1 MKVDMISQLPLDLK
15 FAPAMGRHDF
25 MVGECNH
32 YAAHLIETWPKEW
45 TPYPAMTLY
54 GPKGCG
60 KSHLAAVWQNI
71 SQARGL
77 NLEEFSTCDVEE
89 LINAKENLVIDHLEF
104 LIGDRTQEEK
114 LFHLYNAFQ
123 QQGLYFLG
131 LSSTSPEKLKFE
143 IRDLES
149 RLRSAQS
156 AEIKPPDDE
165 LLIKVMAKRFFDQ
178 SFKIDQDSLEYI
190 LLRME
195 RSWDGLDR
203 LVEKVSS
210 TATALKKGELT
221 KPLLR
226 TVMTEDAQVD
236 Y

>member
-1 MKVDMISQLPLDLK
+1 M
-15 FAPAMGRHDF
+15 AT
-25 MVGECNH
+25 
-32 YAAHLIETWPKEW
+32 AHK
-45 TPYPAMTLY
+45 
-54 GPKGCG
+54 K
-60 KSHLAAVWQNI
+60 K
-71 SQARGL
+71 
-77 NLEEFSTCDVEE
+77 
-89 LINAKENLVIDHLEF
+89 
-104 LIGDRTQEEK
+104 K

-131 LSSTSPEKLKFE
+131 LSSHVTRKLKFE
-143 IRDLES
+143 IRFGIPFKVK
-149 RLRSAQS
+149 AQS

-165 LLIKVMAKRFFDQ
+165 LLIKVMAKRFFLPEF
-178 SFKIDQDSLEYI
+178 FKIDQDSLEYI